1 MITITLLCE
10 NWYFKFGSFCWR
22 AFYYTGVKVI
32 HFCAFCRSKKPN
44 VQAIFRMSKTRRLPA
59 VGPGPFEKW
68 PAKSNLIFKLLL
80 NRPATLNPSFLK
92 QTGISW
98 WLIPRP
104 VYPEVCGCLQECPG
118 TIRCNDLPP
127 EADIDPRCCAVLWA
141 LHWHCH
147 HQEIRSLWGHLGR
160 WGLGLGGFTYFKTAF
175 WRKFAVK
182 SWEMD
187 SRDISVT

>member
-1 MITITLLCE
+1 MGLLLHRCE
-10 NWYFKFGSFCWR
+10 GHTFLCFFVDQKN
-22 AFYYTGVKVI
+22 
-32 HFCAFCRSKKPN
+32 PN
-44 VQAIFRMSKTRRLPA
+44 VQAIFQMSKTRRLPA

-160 WGLGLGGFTYFKTAF
+160 WGLGLGGYFKTAF
-175 WRKFAVK
+175 WRKFVVK